1 MIELA
6 TAKDRAEVNRLAR
19 QIHQLHVDWRPD
31 IYQMP
36 EELFSEEQFQ
46 ELIGTRQMYVGKLN
60 GIVVGYAI
68 LKIREYNWPAVVY
81 RRVMV
86 LDQLCV
92 EETLR
97 GHGLG
102 TAMMEDIRA
111 LAKAFGCT
119 DMQLGVYPQNDAAV
133 SFYQK
138 CGFMIQNINMQRK
151 I

>member
-6 TAKDRAEVNRLAR
+6 STKDRDEVNRLAR

-138 CGFMIQNINMQRK
+138 CGFMIRSINMQRK
-151 I
+151 V

>member
-138 CGFMIQNINMQRK
+138 CGFMIRSINMQRK
-151 I
+151 V

>member
-6 TAKDRAEVNRLAR
+6 NAKDRAAVNRLAR

>member
-102 TAMMEDIRA
+102 TAMMEDISA

-151 I
+151 V

>member
-6 TAKDRAEVNRLAR
+6 NVKDRAEVNRLAR

-138 CGFMIQNINMQRK
+138 CGFMIRSINMQRK

>member
-151 I
+151 V

>member
-1 MIELA
+1 
-6 TAKDRAEVNRLAR
+6 
-19 QIHQLHVDWRPD
+19 
-31 IYQMP
+31 
-36 EELFSEEQFQ
+36 
-46 ELIGTRQMYVGKLN
+46 MYVGKLN

-102 TAMMEDIRA
+102 TAMMEDLRA

>member
-6 TAKDRAEVNRLAR
+6 NDKDRAAVNRLAR

-138 CGFMIQNINMQRK
+138 CGFMIRSINMQRK
-151 I
+151 V